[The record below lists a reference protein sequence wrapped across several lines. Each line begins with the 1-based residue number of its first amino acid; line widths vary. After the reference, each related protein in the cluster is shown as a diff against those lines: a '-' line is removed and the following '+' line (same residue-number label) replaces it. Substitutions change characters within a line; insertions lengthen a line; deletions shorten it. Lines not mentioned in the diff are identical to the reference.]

1 MRRRLPSPRRVS
13 ALLRKELHA
22 TFAQPLLYV
31 VGGVFLLLAG
41 YYFYSDLGFFITFGF
56 GQNIFENFF
65 QLLFVDLRLVLLLTV
80 PLLTMRL
87 FAEERKL
94 GTIELLFT
102 YPLSDLE
109 ILLAKLIACTAAACA
124 LLAATAASL
133 AYLYRIEPFAF
144 GPVFTGYL
152 GLALLAV
159 SFVACGTFL
168 STLTD
173 NQVVAAMST
182 VGTLLLLWI
191 LSWNEAAPGIA
202 TLGFLS
208 RLSIFNHFESF
219 SRGVI
224 ETKDLVYFGCLVAFA
239 AAATLASLGSRAW
252 PRSRLAPTVVGLLG
266 LLVALGIVDALA
278 ERHNVRFDLTP
289 QQRYTLSPHA
299 RRILEKLSQPVELIA
314 FVRSGDPR
322 NASTADLLERVGEV
336 SSLIKHRVVDVN
348 RNPALAR
355 RYGVDAFGAIVV
367 ATADKHRV
375 VGNAREHLVVGA
387 ILQLTRDTRKVVG
400 FVGGHGE
407 MDPRDADR
415 QRGLTTLASGL
426 RDDGFDVRAVTLDGG
441 VPDDVSVLVVAG
453 GTSPWS
459 DGELALLDEWMER
472 GGRLLALL
480 DPRQAPELAGWL
492 ARRGIAPA
500 PNVVLD
506 PENRLYGGEGVSIE
520 AGPPA
525 EIAALDAEQP
535 SSGVITSELSQGV
548 LLSTARA
555 LELSSGAVPL
565 LQSGAESWATTA
577 IGRAESGD
585 VEYDEVSD
593 TRGPLVVAAAREWPV
608 AAAPDRAAARVVVIG
623 DVDLATNRFIEF
635 LSNRP
640 VLHNAITWLA
650 GEEAL
655 IALRPER
662 KKMGREQL
670 FLSAGQARTALLLA
684 TVALPGMSLLAA
696 LALYLWRRAVA

>member
-1 MRRRLPSPRRVS
+1 VS
-13 ALLRKELHA
+13 ALLRKELHS

-144 GPVFTGYL
+144 GPVLTGYL

-191 LSWNEAAPGIA
+191 LSWNEAAPGVA

-219 SRGVI
+219 SRSVI
-224 ETKDLVYFGCLVAFA
+224 ETKDLVYFGCLIAFA
-239 AAATLASLGSRAW
+239 AAATLASLGSRSW
-252 PRSRLAPTVVGLLG
+252 PRSRLAPTVVGLTG
-266 LLVALGIVDALA
+266 LLVALGVIDALA
-278 ERHNVRFDLTP
+278 ERHNVRFDLSP

-299 RRILEKLSQPVELIA
+299 RRIIEKLSQPVELIA

-322 NASTADLLERVGEV
+322 NPSTADLLERIGEV
-336 SSLIKHRVVDVN
+336 SSLVKDRVVDVN

-367 ATADKHRV
+367 ATGDKHRV
-375 VGNAREHLVVGA
+375 VGTAREHLIVGA
-387 ILQLTRDTRKVVG
+387 MLQLTRTTRKVVG
-400 FVGGHGE
+400 FVVGHGE
-407 MDPRDADR
+407 IEPRDADR
-415 QRGLTTLASGL
+415 QRGLTMLASGL
-426 RDDGFDVRAVTLDGG
+426 RDDGFDVRSVTLDDG
-441 VPDDVSVLVVAG
+441 VPDDVAVLVVVG

-459 DGELALLDEWMER
+459 RADLDRLGGWIDR
-472 GGRLLALL
+472 GGRLLVLL
-480 DPRQAPELAGWL
+480 DPRQAPELAEWL
-492 ARRGIAPA
+492 GGRGILPG

-520 AGPPA
+520 ARPPA
-525 EIAALDAEQP
+525 EIAAVDAEQP
-535 SSGVITSELSQGV
+535 SAAAISSELSQGV

-555 LELSSGAVPL
+555 LELAAGAVPL

-577 IGRAESGD
+577 IGRAEEGEL
-585 VEYDEVSD
+585 EYDEVSD

-608 AAAPDRAAARVVVIG
+608 AGAVDGPTARLVVIG

-635 LSNRP
+635 LSNRH
-640 VLHNAITWLA
+640 VLHNAVTWLA

-662 KKMGREQL
+662 KEMGREQL
-670 FLSAGQARTALLLA
+670 FLSAGQARTALLLS
-684 TVALPGMSLLAA
+684 TVVLPGASLLAA
-696 LALYLWRRAVA
+696 LALYLWRRATA